1 MSVTVTVHEP
11 DVLTVIEEVQVRLV
25 VVARGLTETLLVAVG
40 LAEE

>member
-11 DVLTVIEEVQVRLV
+11 DVLTVIEEVHVRLV
-25 VVARGLTETLLVAVG
+25 AVTLGLTEMLLVAGG